1 MAWRVDKVQL
11 IALAVQRIVV
21 ERDALRFD
29 RDASLALDIEVVEN
43 LLSHFPLHEPAAV
56 LNKAVGK
63 CGFAVVD
70 MGDDREITYM
80 A

>member
-43 LLSHFPLHEPAAV
+43 LLSHFPLH
-56 LNKAVGK
+56 
-63 CGFAVVD
+63 
-70 MGDDREITYM
+70 
-80 A
+80 